1 MPRGQSK
8 FIKIF
13 IPSHHCCMSFSEI
26 PYTAMKKN
34 RNSWKTSPGD
44 GDKKKK
50 HSSDS
55 DEVVVQLN
63 EGQINSSDTTSYNN
77 NALPSLRQRNVSGA
91 NKKNKAL
98 KLVNFYGGD
107 DDSLD
112 EAWHDLHNKQI
123 EEQSESARRLDVA
136 SKKGKH
142 IPHHHSFTDAEKALM
157 NTYESLDYDPLHS
170 PLYKKYIHELNV
182 EAGKKCNK
190 ICLSKWTT
198 YALVGII
205 VGSLAYLCAIAVEG
219 LLDFKYEVTNEYIKK
234 NELVGGYI
242 VYALINVIFVG
253 IATCLVSFVEPV
265 AAGSG
270 IPELKSYL
278 NGTNYLKL
286 LRLKTLV
293 CKLVGVTFSVSGGL
307 IIGKEGPMVHSGAV
321 LAANL
326 SHLTG
331 MRKHEWTHS
340 FLYRF
345 RNDRDKRD
353 FVSGGAAAGV
363 AAAFGAPIGGVL
375 FSLEEAASYWS
386 VSLTWMCMF
395 AAMLGTFSLNLWKFI
410 GNPKALFGGLISFGP
425 ATANHYNVWETPF
438 FLFLAIFG
446 GCFGALFNSINEK
459 ICHWRRDN
467 LSGKAKAK
475 AVEALLVALLTA
487 TCAYWLPA
495 LFSKCVDIPTHVV
508 TAHKVNVDAVGVEK
522 FYIHYTC
529 NATQFNPMATSIFGG
544 SEIIIKGFFH
554 NEGQYDILGLFV
566 YTIVIFILAVVTYGI
581 AVPSGLFV
589 PCILIGCGF
598 GRLFGEVM
606 KHHIFPEANIA
617 AGPYA
622 LMGAV
627 AMLGGVSR
635 MTISLT
641 VILMETTQNVQ
652 FLLPIMLVLTVSK
665 WVGDFFNISLYD
677 LHVELKCMPFV
688 ESTPPSGMES
698 LNAVDIS
705 STPVKSLKMKPQ
717 VKDIIATIN
726 GNTHGG
732 YPILDKNGIFQGFI
746 LRNHLAIIMN
756 FCISQQN
763 LNELKYEHFSTTLQ
777 SKRIVVPCI
786 EDLTE
791 NVKKRIVDLTPYVD
805 KHPLTVHNEY
815 PLVKVYTL
823 FRSLGLRHLCVVDDD
838 NKVQGILTRKELMT
852 AFDRDLF

>member
-1 MPRGQSK
+1 V
-8 FIKIF
+8 
-13 IPSHHCCMSFSEI
+13 EEV
-26 PYTAMKKN
+26 
-34 RNSWKTSPGD
+34 KTI
-44 GDKKKK
+44 
-50 HSSDS
+50 
-55 DEVVVQLN
+55 V
-63 EGQINSSDTTSYNN
+63 
-77 NALPSLRQRNVSGA
+77 
-91 NKKNKAL
+91 
-98 KLVNFYGGD
+98 
-107 DDSLD
+107 
-112 EAWHDLHNKQI
+112 
-123 EEQSESARRLDVA
+123 
-136 SKKGKH
+136 KH

-170 PLYKKYIHELNV
+170 QIYKKYIHDLNV
-182 EAGKKCNK
+182 EAGKKCNS

-205 VGSLAYLCAIAVEG
+205 VGSFAYLCAIAVEF
-219 LLDFKYEVTNEYIKK
+219 LLDFKFEQTNEFIKRD
-234 NELVGGYI
+234 EMVGGYI
-242 VYALINVIFVG
+242 VYALINVTFVA
-253 IATCLVSFVEPV
+253 IATSLVSFVEPV

-293 CKLVGVTFSVSGGL
+293 CKLIGVTFSVSGGL

-331 MRKHEWTHS
+331 MRKHSWTHG

-395 AAMLGTFSLNLWKFI
+395 AAMLGTFTLNLWKYI
-410 GNPKALFGGLISFGP
+410 GDPKALFGGLISFGP

-438 FLFLAIFG
+438 FLLLAVFG
-446 GCFGALFNSINEK
+446 GSFGALFNSINAK

-467 LSGKAKAK
+467 LSGLRKAKAF
-475 AVEALLVALLTA
+475 EAIFIALITA

-495 LFSKCVDIPTHVV
+495 IFNNCVDIPNTVAP
-508 TAHKVNVDAVGVEK
+508 AHQVNVEAVGVEK
-522 FYIHYTC
+522 FYIQYNC

-544 SEIIIKGFFH
+544 SEIVIKGFFH
-554 NEGQYDILGLFV
+554 NEGRYDILSLFV
-566 YTIVIFILAVVTYGI
+566 YTIVIFILAVITYGI

-606 KHHIFPEANIA
+606 KHHVFPDANVA

-688 ESTPPSGMES
+688 ESTPPTGMES
-698 LNAVDIS
+698 LNAIDVS
-705 STPVKSLKMKPQ
+705 SRLVKSLKMKPK
-717 VKDIIATIN
+717 VIDIVETIKS
-726 GNTHGG
+726 NTHGG
-732 YPILDKNGIFQGFI
+732 YPILNENGVFQGFI
-746 LRNHLAIIMN
+746 LRNQLAVILQ
-756 FCISQQN
+756 FCARKQN
-763 LNELKYEHFSTTLQ
+763 LNELKYQDFSTTLQ
-777 SKRIVVPCI
+777 SKRIAIPDI
-786 EDLTE
+786 FLNNAENSLTNKIIDLTQ
-791 NVKKRIVDLTPYVD
+791 YVD
-805 KHPLTVHNEY
+805 QHPLTVHNNF

-823 FRSLGLRHLCVVDDD
+823 FRSLGLRHLCVLDSD